1 MQCALSTCSYTAR
14 ESRSARRRARE
25 RAHHTMGAAR
35 YACVALV
42 LLFGAAVLWHVRG
55 AGGPAHSLQPKR
67 RPVRNQPAAAKR
79 DVQAE
84 PVGSDPRPAV
94 ISDPPQPTPRDK
106 LHHHTHDRRH
116 FVSGNDG
123 SKPVPRLALR
133 MCSHLLLQISTPGRV
148 AADGLRREDCTFFAT
163 DDRDELEAL
172 DDHTMQ
178 HNHKSRDAA
187 GNSLC
192 GVVHDVLAAHPKTL
206 TVVATAPEEM
216 HAATVKTECE
226 AFFSHQGGTH
236 YSTFKQAFVFNNKV
250 DL

>member
-1 MQCALSTCSYTAR
+1 
-14 ESRSARRRARE
+14 
-25 RAHHTMGAAR
+25 MGAAR

-55 AGGPAHSLQPKR
+55 AGEHSLQPKR
-67 RPVRNQPAAAKR
+67 RPVRNQRAATKPDVPVPAS
-79 DVQAE
+79 
-84 PVGSDPRPAV
+84 SDPQPAV
-94 ISDPPQPTPRDK
+94 SFDQLTPRDK
-106 LHHHTHDRRH
+106 LSHDTHDRRH
-116 FVSGNDG
+116 FVTGNDG

-133 MCSHLLLQISTPGRV
+133 MCSHLLLQMSTPGRV

-163 DDRDELEAL
+163 DDAHEIEAL

>member
-1 MQCALSTCSYTAR
+1 MGLLNSNTMFNKSKILKKKDEKPTDLDEEVSKNLSSLEQKGEVSLKGVFINSTESVEYKR
-14 ESRSARRRARE
+14 EDG
-25 RAHHTMGAAR
+25 TMGTYR
-35 YACVALV
+35 LIRIP
-42 LLFGAAVLWHVRG
+42 HR
-55 AGGPAHSLQPKR
+55 SLEKFTK
-67 RPVRNQPAAAKR
+67 VC
-79 DVQAE
+79 
-84 PVGSDPRPAV
+84 
-94 ISDPPQPTPRDK
+94 
-106 LHHHTHDRRH
+106 
-116 FVSGNDG
+116 

-133 MCSHLLLQISTPGRV
+133 MCSHLLLQMSTPGRV

-187 GNSLC
+187 GISLC

>member
-1 MQCALSTCSYTAR
+1 
-14 ESRSARRRARE
+14 
-25 RAHHTMGAAR
+25 MGAAR

-67 RPVRNQPAAAKR
+67 RPVRNQPAATKR
-79 DVQAE
+79 DVPVPAGSE
-84 PVGSDPRPAV
+84 PQPTVGSDH
-94 ISDPPQPTPRDK
+94 PQPTPRDT
-106 LHHHTHDRRH
+106 LHHRTHDRRH

-133 MCSHLLLQISTPGRV
+133 MCSHLLLQMSTPGRV
-148 AADGLRREDCTFFAT
+148 AADGLRREDCAFFAT
-163 DDRDELEAL
+163 DDKAELEAL